1 MAEQSPIGSFWY
13 SSANTSAGTYPYNNI
28 IQTESG
34 HFTMMDDT
42 PGQEKI
48 RTQHRTG
55 TYHEM
60 QQDGSIEHVVQGNG
74 FTVIMKDKNLIVHG
88 ICNIEIYGDAKLHIQ
103 GDSYSRVDGDE
114 YSQVKGDSNIH
125 TDGDVDIT
133 AGGDVDITA
142 GGTSGDITL
151 SAQNSVTINSD
162 LRVSGAISG
171 AAVTAETNVTAGYK
185 CFAIGGIETLGGI
198 NAGFSTPGAIVAP
211 GIITGLVEVTA
222 PLVQGVLVSG
232 VVVKDIMGTLG
243 MFRLTYDIHNH
254 IDSWGGITSPPLQ
267 IV

>member
-13 SSANTSAGTYPYNNI
+13 SSANTTAGTYPYNNVT
-28 IQTESG
+28 QSESG
-34 HFTMMDDT
+34 HFQMMDDT

-60 QQDGSIEHVVQGNG
+60 QPDGSTEHVVRGNN
-74 FTVIMKDKNLIVHG
+74 FTVIIKDNNLVVQG
-88 ICNIEIYGDAKLHIQ
+88 ICNIEVYGDAKLHIQ
-103 GDSYSRVDGDE
+103 GDSYSQIDGDE

-125 TDGDVDIT
+125 TEGDVDIT

-142 GGTSGDITL
+142 GGATGDITL

-171 AAVTAETNVTAGYK
+171 AAVTADTNVTAGYK

-198 NAGFSTPGAIVAP
+198 NAGFSTPGPVVAP

-222 PLVQGVLVSG
+222 PLIQGVLVSG
-232 VVVKDIMGTLG
+232 IVVTDVMGTLG
-243 MFRLTYDIHNH
+243 ALRTVYDIHNH
-254 IDSWGGITSPPLQ
+254 IDSQGGVTSSPLQ